1 MPGVPRDNCHAS
13 PAAAEE
19 AAAGKSSA
27 FKDDPELDPY
37 EIDFLPDYRMNR
49 GPRGPFLNSQGV
61 VIGDH
66 DYDSP
71 QSPLNHWSAETDPAV
86 MSGEEW
92 VHPFKDI
99 GFQTEENRQLFEKG
113 IRPQSGIYMH
123 PELSTSYEAR
133 RPEIGCKDQV
143 MRDD

>member
-1 MPGVPRDNCHAS
+1 MPGNHKRNTS

-19 AAAGKSSA
+19 AAAGQNSTL
-27 FKDDPELDPY
+27 KDDPELDPY
-37 EIDFLPDYRMNR
+37 EIDFLPEFRQNR

-71 QSPLNHWSAETDPAV
+71 QSPLHNWSSDTDPAV

-99 GFQTEENRQLFEKG
+99 GFRTEENRQLFEKG

-123 PELSTSYEAR
+123 PELSTSYEAFH
-133 RPEIGCKDQV
+133 PELESKG
-143 MRDD
+143 